1 MSWLL
6 FPLPPLL
13 LVPPYNLSSAC
24 PHLPLISLQKA
35 QVSRGYQPA
44 MLYQVAVRLG
54 TSFPSK
60 DRQGNPGGGKDPKG
74 I

>member
-1 MSWLL
+1 MSWPR

-24 PHLPLISLQKA
+24 PHLPLISVQKA
-35 QVSRGYQPA
+35 QVSRGYPPA
-44 MLYQVAVRLG
+44 MWYQVAVRLG
-54 TSFPSK
+54 TSFPIK
-60 DRQGNPGGGKDPKG
+60 DRQGKPGGGKDPKG